1 LLGINR
7 VKQDGWGSRRQWLP
21 RDFCRLL
28 GQEALK
34 ASFRKNSGTI
44 K

>member
-1 LLGINR
+1 MDESGPPKAL
-7 VKQDGWGSRRQWLP
+7 VAVC
-21 RDFCRLL
+21 DFCRLL

-44 K
+44 VKILFE